1 MSGTLVQTLL
11 KAQGSA
17 RSTLLCSGTRGQ
29 RPWPTDPI
37 KLRGPVSHPLRPSCP
52 GLRRSWKRGAGAAG
66 EVGGG
71 KRAWGG
77 DQGGGLRPKQTLNRR
92 VAVATAFPGLP
103 WRLVQG
109 RVVEGSPQEP
119 PLASCC
125 VFLFCHRGNND
136 LSLLPPPPAGGIR
149 GLFPRE
155 GRGLVLAPPRGR
167 GWDSPGWGVPARPGP
182 RPRPRPGPARARCP
196 ASHPTQF
203 ANASSRQQSPLPRL
217 QLPQA
222 GEPFPGV

>member
-1 MSGTLVQTLL
+1 MSGTLAQTPL

-29 RPWPTDPI
+29 RPWPIDPI
-37 KLRGPVSHPLRPSCP
+37 KLRGPVPHPLRPSCP
-52 GLRRSWKRGAGAAG
+52 GLRRCWKRGAGAAG
-66 EVGGG
+66 EGGGG

-119 PLASCC
+119 PLASSC

-155 GRGLVLAPPRGR
+155 GRGLVLVPPG
-167 GWDSPGWGVPARPGP
+167 GGAGIALAGESQPGLS
-182 RPRPRPGPARARCP
+182 PGPAPAPAQPAPAARP
-196 ASHPTQF
+196 ATPP
-203 ANASSRQQSPLPRL
+203 SSQTLPVGSSGLCIGCSCHR
-217 QLPQA
+217 
-222 GEPFPGV
+222 PGR